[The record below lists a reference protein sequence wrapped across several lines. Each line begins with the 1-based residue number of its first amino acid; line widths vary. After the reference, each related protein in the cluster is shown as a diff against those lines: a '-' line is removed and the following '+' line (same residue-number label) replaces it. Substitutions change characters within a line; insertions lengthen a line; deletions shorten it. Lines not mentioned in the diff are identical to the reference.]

1 MAMTTKMIAVGDG
14 LGVILPNEML
24 ARLKVAIG
32 DSVFLS
38 ERDVYK
44 RQTEGFGRGCCG
56 RVYLHGVAADS
67 HQEQDAAAADRG
79 GAR

>member
-38 ERDVYK
+38 ESPS
-44 RQTEGFGRGCCG
+44 G
-56 RVYLHGVAADS
+56 LH
-67 HQEQDAAAADRG
+67 
-79 GAR
+79 